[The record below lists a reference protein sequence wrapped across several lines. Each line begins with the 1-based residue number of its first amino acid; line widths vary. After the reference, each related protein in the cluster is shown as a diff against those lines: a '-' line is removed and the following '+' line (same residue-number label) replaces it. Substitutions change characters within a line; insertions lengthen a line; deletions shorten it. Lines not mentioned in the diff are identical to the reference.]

1 MLETPA
7 GRTPVSLAE
16 IAAEYGLALTTVR
29 TYNGQAAQRRRLG
42 KVRPHDFPEPCDRVG
57 NSPVFD
63 PEKVRDWFEHRPG
76 QGKGG
81 GRPRKRPAEA
91 EPPPAGTP

>member
-1 MLETPA
+1 MLETPTGHA
-7 GRTPVSLAE
+7 PVSLAE

-42 KVRPHDFPEPCDRVG
+42 KVRPHDFPAPCGRVG
-57 NSPVFD
+57 NSPMFD
-63 PEKVRDWFEHRPG
+63 PVGVRDWFEHRPG

-81 GRPRKRPAEA
+81 GRPRKRPMESDT
-91 EPPPAGTP
+91 PPAGTP